1 MTDADRLVLLKA
13 DLQMTTTANDTYLT
27 HLLQAAAGLIEK
39 EGVTLEDTLNDNS
52 LQVMYAAY
60 LYRKR
65 ASDNPI
71 MPRYLRWALNNRL
84 FSQKGGGID
93 VT

>member
-1 MTDADRLVLLKA
+1 MTTADRLVLLKA